1 MDRTSALDSA
11 FLHVEDSH
19 SSLHIA
25 SLGIFEGPA
34 PTQAEVVAAIERKL
48 PAVPRLRQR
57 LRTVPLAAGR
67 PVWADDPDFHI
78 ERHLSR
84 MRVPAPGGEAELRE
98 VAGAVLSE
106 ALPRDRP
113 LWQDVVLEGL
123 AEDRWALLT
132 KVHHTMADGIA
143 GTDLLATI
151 LDRAPDQ
158 HLEQDPDQG
167 SGEDEDWAPARPPTP
182 GRLVADAVWEQA
194 LLRSRELRGL
204 PRAVGATLRH
214 PVAAARSASTI
225 GQGVLGFARAVVPTT
240 PSSLVG
246 PLGRDREF
254 RWTRIS
260 LADALLVR
268 ERLGGTV
275 NDVVLAAVTKG
286 FRDLEQARGLGADP
300 NSVRCLVPVSVRRDS
315 SGTLDNEVSALLLTL
330 PVELEDPRDRFY
342 EVATRTL
349 ALKESHEAQ
358 AGQWALSVADA
369 LPPPAVAGFLHLAFR
384 VPHRNLTTVVTN
396 VPGPRTTLY
405 LAGRRM
411 IATYPYV
418 PIADRLRIGVAVTS
432 YGEHLFFG
440 VTTDRDSTPDAD
452 VLVDGL
458 QSGFA
463 DLLAVASSRRPRKES
478 R

>member
-25 SLGIFEGPA
+25 SLGIFEGPVPA
-34 PTQAEVVAAIERKL
+34 QAEIVAAIERKL
-48 PAVPRLRQR
+48 PEVPRLRQR
-57 LRTVPLAAGR
+57 LRTVPLGWGR
-67 PVWADDPDFHI
+67 PVWSDDPGFRI
-78 ERHLSR
+78 EHHVRRL
-84 MRVPAPGGEAELRE
+84 RVRDPGGEAELRE
-98 VAGAVLSE
+98 AAGMVLSE
-106 ALPRDRP
+106 ALPHDRP

-123 AEDRWALLT
+123 ADDRWALVT

-143 GTDLLATI
+143 GTDLLATM
-151 LDRAPDQ
+151 LDQAPD
-158 HLEQDPDQG
+158 
-167 SGEDEDWAPARPPTP
+167 APQVPAPGWTPAAPPTSR
-182 GRLVADAVWEQA
+182 RLVADAMWDQA
-194 LLRSRELRGL
+194 VLRSREVRGL
-204 PRAVGATLRH
+204 PRSVGASLRH
-214 PVAAARSASTI
+214 PVATARSAYGI
-225 GQGVLGFARAVVPTT
+225 GQGVLGFARALVPTT

-254 RWTRIS
+254 RWTRIG
-260 LADALLVR
+260 LADVLLVR

-275 NDVVLAAVTKG
+275 NDVVLAAVTQG

-300 NSVRCLVPVSVRRDS
+300 NSVRCLVPVSVRRSS
-315 SGTLDNEVSALLLTL
+315 SGKLDNEVSALLLTL
-330 PVELEDPRDRFY
+330 PVELDDPRDRFY

-349 ALKESHEAQ
+349 ALKESHEAR
-358 AGQWALSVADA
+358 AGQWVLSVADA

-396 VPGPRTTLY
+396 VPGPRSTLY

-411 IATYPYV
+411 LAPYPYV
-418 PIADRLRIGVAVTS
+418 PIADRLRIGVAITS

-440 VTTDRDSTPDAD
+440 ITTDRDSTPDAD
-452 VLVDGL
+452 VLIAGL
-458 QSGFA
+458 ESGFA
-463 DLLAVASSRRPRKES
+463 DLIAVARSRRRGEES